1 MNSITERIKS
11 RLDKDKGLTQ
21 AGLARPR
28 FGSVRIDDVCIY
40 VLCIE
45 GTCKIKRLSRI
56 KNGLMVISDN
66 PKYAP
71 ETYTGEECNRIFVYG
86 RVLEI
91 NRSL

>member
-21 AGLARPR
+21 AGLAR
-28 FGSVRIDDVCIY
+28 FCKVSSAAVSHWMKGEGIDY
-40 VLCIE
+40 RNLL
-45 GTCKIKRLSRI
+45 KIA
-56 KNGLMVISDN
+56 MVISDN